1 MSGAEWLLESVLVLL
16 LSFTLFHAVRL
27 ERALGV
33 LRRDRGALEALVVG
47 FHESTRLAE
56 DGAERLRLAA
66 EIAGKQIT
74 RQVERANGLKDDLV
88 FLTERGEKLADALEG
103 RVAEVRIAQSGRVAR
118 LEPTSGETISPP
130 VDRSAPVRSKAE
142 RDLIRALKLG
152 RT

>member
-1 MSGAEWLLESVLVLL
+1 MSGAEWLLEGALVLL
-16 LSFTLFHAVRL
+16 LSVTLFHAVRL

-33 LRRDRGALEALVVG
+33 LRRDRVGLEALVAG

-88 FLTERGEKLADALEG
+88 FLTERAEKLADALER
-103 RVAEVRIAQSGRVAR
+103 RVADARTTKSERLVQPGSMSGPGDGLPA
-118 LEPTSGETISPP
+118 
-130 VDRSAPVRSKAE
+130 DRSAPARSKAE

-152 RT
+152 RA

>member
-1 MSGAEWLLESVLVLL
+1 MSGFEWLLETALVLL
-16 LSFTLFHAVRL
+16 LSVTLFHAIRL

-33 LRRDRGALEALVVG
+33 LRRDRVALEALVAG

-88 FLTERGEKLADALEG
+88 FLTERGEKLADAIER
-103 RVAEVRIAQSGRVAR
+103 RVADARAAQSGRGVASAPV
-118 LEPTSGETISPP
+118 LGEETGRHA
-130 VDRSAPVRSKAE
+130 DRDVPVRSKAE
-142 RDLIRALKLG
+142 RDLIRALRLG
-152 RT
+152 RA